1 MATTAAPHPAAVPAP
16 QAPAA
21 PAPAD
26 VLRLLAEAQ
35 RGETMAPEQ
44 INLDY
49 GVEET
54 WRLIAGRGRRHE
66 PWVTA

>member
-16 QAPAA
+16 KGPGA

-35 RGETMAPEQ
+35 RGETMPP
-44 INLDY
+44 Y

-54 WRLIAGRGRRHE
+54 WRVVAGRGRRHE
-66 PWVTA
+66 PCVAA